1 MLSVVIIRR
10 PPRSIRPDTLF
21 PYTTLFRSAGVAVVA
36 DIEEAVWTAADV
48 ADALAE
54 AGQQLLL
61 AHDLVAFELQ
71 ATQVPVGEGAEEEV
85 APPFGKGLAAV
96 EGHAAGRD
104 GGHPVEIGRA
114 SCRERV
120 CRYV

>member
-1 MLSVVIIRR
+1 MRISDWSSDVCSSDL
-10 PPRSIRPDTLF
+10 
-21 PYTTLFRSAGVAVVA
+21 
-36 DIEEAVWTAADV
+36 EAVWTAADV